1 MFRIQLAH
9 RQPPR
14 RPSQRSHE
22 AAGSG
27 RFRSSQ
33 DFSVRAYQH
42 LNADRAGAF
51 GRFPKAFRKLGRIA
65 GGSMRSLL
73 EAMHESRRKQAMTVL
88 GCYGDLIAES
98 QSRTPVSQES
108 ARASDTN
115 GTSFEAYTTVA
126 PGVYGMRIRCSIT
139 GAPCEG
145 DRAYLCDEWGCAR
158 KGGLS
163 PMSHENA

>member
-65 GGSMRSLL
+65 GGFMWSLL
-73 EAMHESRRKQAMTVL
+73 EAMYESRRKQAMAVL
-88 GCYGDLIAES
+88 RGRCGPMDAEG
-98 QSRTPVSQES
+98 QVRAPVSRNS
-108 ARASDTN
+108 ACAGDAM
-115 GTSFEAYTTVA
+115 SFRTAEAIA
-126 PGVYGMRIRCSIT
+126 PAVYGMKIRCSIT
-139 GAPCEG
+139 GTPCEG

-158 KGGLS
+158 KGGLL
-163 PMSHENA
+163 PISHENA

>member
-1 MFRIQLAH
+1 MFRIQSA
-9 RQPPR
+9 
-14 RPSQRSHE
+14 QRTS
-22 AAGSG
+22 
-27 RFRSSQ
+27 R
-33 DFSVRAYQH
+33 DFSVRAYQRFD
-42 LNADRAGAF
+42 ADGALAPLPNVVRAV
-51 GRFPKAFRKLGRIA
+51 RRIA
-65 GGSMRSLL
+65 GRFTQSLM
-73 EAMHESRRKQAMTVL
+73 EAIYESRRKQAMTVL

-98 QSRTPVSQES
+98 QSRAPVSQES

-126 PGVYGMRIRCSIT
+126 PGVYGIRIRCSIT

>member
-65 GGSMRSLL
+65 GDFMWSLL
-73 EAMHESRRKQAMTVL
+73 AAMHESRRKQAMAVL
-88 GCYGDLIAES
+88 LGYCGPIDAEG
-98 QSRTPVSQES
+98 QVRAPVSQNS
-108 ARASDTN
+108 ARARDAM
-115 GTSFEAYTTVA
+115 SFRTAETVA
-126 PGVYGMRIRCSIT
+126 PAVNGMTIPCSIT
-139 GAPCEG
+139 TPCEG

-163 PMSHENA
+163 PMSHENS

>member
-1 MFRIQLAH
+1 MFRIQSA
-9 RQPPR
+9 
-14 RPSQRSHE
+14 QRT
-22 AAGSG
+22 
-27 RFRSSQ
+27 SQ
-33 DFSVRAYQH
+33 DFSVRAYQRFD
-42 LNADRAGAF
+42 ADGALAPLPNVVRAV
-51 GRFPKAFRKLGRIA
+51 RRIA
-65 GGSMRSLL
+65 GSFTQRLI
-73 EAMHESRRKQAMTVL
+73 EAIYESRRKQAMAVL
-88 GCYGDLIAES
+88 GSYSDLIAES

-126 PGVYGMRIRCSIT
+126 PGVYGIRIRCSIT